1 MRPDQAEHLLE
12 VAGVAGP
19 DQQDPVRLAR
29 DGPGL
34 DHLRDRR
41 DELGHPVRR
50 DAPLAVELDERL
62 DRPAQ
67 RGRRDLRGEPLDGAV
82 LTQPVDAPL
91 GRRRAQPDMAAEGG
105 IALSPVLSERR
116 KDLAVDVINAQ
127 WNPPD
132 FARHAT
138 AVVNTGKYP

>member
-1 MRPDQAEHLLE
+1 MGTDLAEHLLE

-19 DQQDPVRLAR
+19 DQQDAVGLTG

-50 DAPLAVELDERL
+50 DASLAVELDERL

-67 RGRRDLRGEPLDGAV
+67 RGRRDLRAEPLDGAV
-82 LTQPVDAPL
+82 LAQPVDAPL
-91 GRRRAQPDMAAEGG
+91 GRRRAQPDTAAEGG
-105 IALSPVLSERR
+105 IALPPVLSERR

-127 WNPPD
+127 RNPPD

-138 AVVNTGKYP
+138 AVVTKGKYP